1 MNTITETGNSHYN
14 GGALS
19 AFVVGAAIGAAAAL
33 MLAPA
38 SGRDTRAYLK
48 RRGNELGRDYV
59 ERGRDAWRE
68 QSARVKSA
76 IATGWERGREA
87 VNQAREHGAAAY
99 REVRESRQIGD
110 PEVARTSYRTESYRS
125 TE

>member
-1 MNTITETGNSHYN
+1 
-14 GGALS
+14 L
-19 AFVVGAAIGAAAAL
+19 
-33 MLAPA
+33 
-38 SGRDTRAYLK
+38 
-48 RRGNELGRDYV
+48 
-59 ERGRDAWRE
+59 RE

-76 IATGWERGREA
+76 IATGLERGREA

-110 PEVARTSYRTESYRS
+110 PEVARTSYRTEPYRS